1 MASPNLTFS
10 SKIKNWL
17 LTNPQYN
24 PYRFSI
30 NSSYKFLTSFLR
42 EIPNAIIIGSS
53 KGGKTS
59 LLSYLNQ
66 HPKIKFGTGNSVG
79 TYFFDGSFNSHSFTW
94 YKSNFPIKSSK
105 YKIIGEAPGT
115 YLNHPLAPERIKN
128 YLPNVK
134 LITIFRNPVDRA
146 YSAYN
151 HASRFGWEN
160 SSFEDAINEEIRRI
174 ELLRDNNE
182 IKIHNPDSTNYLQF
196 SYLRHGFYSKNL
208 KQWLKLFP
216 KPSFLF
222 LSTDDLKNDYQK
234 TCEKI
239 FNYFDIKSIKLKPMK
254 NRNIGAGGGKY
265 NSMKSSTRDFLIDF
279 YKEHNEELF
288 NLVGRKF
295 NWNN

>member
-1 MASPNLTFS
+1 MTSPNLTFS

-128 YLPNVK
+128 HLPNC
-134 LITIFRNPVDRA
+134 LLYTSGRCRRRLRCR
-146 YSAYN
+146 
-151 HASRFGWEN
+151 SRW
-160 SSFEDAINEEIRRI
+160 SPY
-174 ELLRDNNE
+174 
-182 IKIHNPDSTNYLQF
+182 H
-196 SYLRHGFYSKNL
+196 
-208 KQWLKLFP
+208 
-216 KPSFLF
+216 
-222 LSTDDLKNDYQK
+222 
-234 TCEKI
+234 
-239 FNYFDIKSIKLKPMK
+239 
-254 NRNIGAGGGKY
+254 
-265 NSMKSSTRDFLIDF
+265 
-279 YKEHNEELF
+279 
-288 NLVGRKF
+288 
-295 NWNN
+295 

>member
-1 MASPNLTFS
+1 MISSNLTFS

-30 NSSYKFLTSFLR
+30 NSSFKFLTSFLR
-42 EIPNAIIIGSS
+42 VLPNSIIIGSS

-66 HPKIKFGTGNSVG
+66 HPKIKFGVGNYVG
-79 TYFFDGSFNSHSFTW
+79 TYFFDSSFNTHSITW

-128 YLPNVK
+128 HLPDIK

-146 YSAYN
+146 FSAHN
-151 HASRFGWEN
+151 HASKFGWEN
-160 SSFEDAINEEIRRI
+160 SSFEDAIDEEIKRI
-174 ELLRDNNE
+174 ELGNINDEMNINNL
-182 IKIHNPDSTNYLQF
+182 DSTNYLQF

-208 KQWLKLFP
+208 KRWLKLFP
-216 KPSFLF
+216 KTSFLF
-222 LSTDDLKNDYQK
+222 LSTDDLKIDYQK
-234 TCEKI
+234 TCDKI
-239 FNYFDIKSIKLKPMK
+239 FKYFDLNTIKLKPMEK
-254 NRNIGAGGGKY
+254 RNVGAGGGKY
-265 NSMKSSTRDFLIDF
+265 AQMKSSTRDFLINF
-279 YKEHNEELF
+279 YQKHNEELF
-288 NLVGRKF
+288 DLIDRRF
-295 NWNN
+295 AWN